1 MPLLR
6 SVVLAAAAALTLAHD
21 ELAKGKDVAKLK
33 IDEIEAKMK
42 LLGLEH
48 VDDNVAKLKKE
59 LAHQM
64 MIEMADL
71 SAVVESVDA
80 AEKFE
85 RDENFSENEEADDD
99 EAEDEDNGK
108 SKIAAEKAAT
118 MKAEAVQ
125 QEKAYAMAVNSKK
138 MKIATAV
145 ASVGIL
151 VEAMNMEA
159 VEKLAEAKFT
169 EKEVDPASVQTA
181 FLSYDRPSLATLKKV
196 IDANIAKTK
205 RKVERSD
212 ATNEKLVVEKAAE
225 AKAAEAKAAEAKA
238 AEAKAAEAKAAE
250 AKAAVAKAAEGK
262 AAEAKV
268 TAVKVAEAN
277 VAAAKIAEA
286 KVAAAKAAEAKAALA
301 GAKVAIAKATNA
313 KASEAADTKAEE
325 VKTAAIRT
333 DEVKATET
341 TRAALMAIKM
351 KAEATTSKMVEMVED
366 LAAEATGMHALAAAS
381 SAPVSEM
388 VRAEGS
394 SSSRQLPHA
403 WVPLMLLI
411 GALLTVACLAY
422 DTARRKQ
429 QGRRPLLVLDFG
441 GQLASIAPV
450 DNGDSKTVASL
461 ESMPVA
467 ERV

>member
-225 AKAAEAKAAEAKA
+225 AKAAEAKAA
-238 AEAKAAEAKAAE
+238 
-250 AKAAVAKAAEGK
+250 VAKAAEGK